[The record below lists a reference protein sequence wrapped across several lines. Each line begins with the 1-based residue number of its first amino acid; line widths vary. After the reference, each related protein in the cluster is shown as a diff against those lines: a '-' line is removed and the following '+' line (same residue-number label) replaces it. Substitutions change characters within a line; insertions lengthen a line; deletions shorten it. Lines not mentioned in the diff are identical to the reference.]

1 MRGRMTVPDKSERIN
16 IPNSL
21 TLLRIILVPAIVI
34 LLMQGSFK
42 LAILVFLISGLTDIL
57 DGYLARVLHQQTVL
71 GSYLDPIADKALMIS
86 CYVTLAVK
94 KILPGWLSVVVISR
108 DCIIL
113 IGVAVLSLMS
123 VTYKIQPVFIGK
135 LTTAVQILT
144 VFIFLVSRAIPG
156 SIAASFM
163 EGLIWVTACVTV
175 VSGFNY
181 IMIGVQHINRQQK
194 PRSV

>member
-1 MRGRMTVPDKSERIN
+1 MTVPDKAERMN

-21 TLLRIILVPAIVI
+21 TLLRIILVPVIVI
-34 LLMQGSFK
+34 LLMQGSYWMG
-42 LAILVFLISGLTDIL
+42 LIVFLVSGLTDIL
-57 DGYLARVLHQQTVL
+57 DGYLARVLNQQTVL

-113 IGVAVLSLMS
+113 LGVAVLSIMS
-123 VTYKIQPVFIGK
+123 VSYKIQPVLLGK

-144 VFIFLVSRAIPG
+144 ILVFLASRALPG
-156 SIAASFM
+156 AVADSCM
-163 EGLIWVTACVTV
+163 EALVWVTVFFTV
-175 VSGFNY
+175 VSGFY
-181 IMIGVQHINRQQK
+181 YMVIGVRFINHQQK

>member
-1 MRGRMTVPDKSERIN
+1 MSVPDKAERMN

-21 TLLRIILVPAIVI
+21 TLLRIILVPVIVI
-34 LLMQGSFK
+34 LLMQGSYMVA
-42 LAILVFLISGLTDIL
+42 LVVFLVSGVTDIL
-57 DGYLARVLHQQTVL
+57 DGYLARVLNQQTVL

-113 IGVAVLSLMS
+113 MGVAVLSIMS
-123 VTYKIQPVFIGK
+123 VTYKIQPALLGK

-144 VFIFLVSRAIPG
+144 VLVFLASRAVPG
-156 SIAASFM
+156 VLAEPFM
-163 EGLIWVTACVTV
+163 EGLVWVTAFFTV
-175 VSGFNY
+175 VSGFYY
-181 IMIGVQHINRQQK
+181 ITVGVRLINHQQK
-194 PRSV
+194 PRSA

>member
-1 MRGRMTVPDKSERIN
+1 MTVPDKAERLN

-21 TLLRIILVPAIVI
+21 TILRIILVPAIVI
-34 LLMQGSFK
+34 LLMQGSYK
-42 LAILVFLISGLTDIL
+42 IAILVFLISGLTDVL

-113 IGVAVLSLMS
+113 IGVAVLTIMS
-123 VTYKIQPVFIGK
+123 VSYKIQPALIGK

-144 VFIFLVSRAIPG
+144 VFIFLVSRAAPG
-156 SIAASFM
+156 SIADSFM
-163 EGLIWVTACVTV
+163 AGLVWVTALFTV
-175 VSGFNY
+175 VSGFYY
-181 IMIGVQHINRQQK
+181 IMIGVQHINQQQK

>member
-1 MRGRMTVPDKSERIN
+1 MAVPDKTERMN

-42 LAILVFLISGLTDIL
+42 IAILVFLISGLTDVL

-113 IGVAVLSLMS
+113 IGVAVLTIMS
-123 VTYKIQPVFIGK
+123 VSHKIQPAPIGK

-144 VFIFLVSRAIPG
+144 VFVFLVSRAVPG
-156 SIAASFM
+156 AIAESFM
-163 EGLIWVTACVTV
+163 EGLVWVTAFFTV
-175 VSGFNY
+175 VSGFYY
-181 IMIGVQHINRQQK
+181 IMIGVQHINQQQK

>member
-1 MRGRMTVPDKSERIN
+1 MN

>member
-1 MRGRMTVPDKSERIN
+1 MTVPDKKERIN

-21 TLLRIILVPAIVI
+21 TILRIVLVPAIVI

-42 LAILVFLISGLTDIL
+42 IAIVVFLISGLTDIL
-57 DGYLARVLHQQTVL
+57 DGYLARVLNQQTVL

-123 VTYKIQPVFIGK
+123 VSYKIQPALIGK

-144 VFIFLVSRAIPG
+144 VFVFLVSRAVPG
-156 SIAASFM
+156 SVAASVM
-163 EGLIWVTACVTV
+163 EGLIWITAFFTV
-175 VSGFNY
+175 ASGFHY
-181 IMIGVQHINRQQK
+181 ITVGVQQINQQQK

>member
-1 MRGRMTVPDKSERIN
+1 MN

-42 LAILVFLISGLTDIL
+42 VAILVFLISGLTDVL

-113 IGVAVLSLMS
+113 IGVAVLTIMS
-123 VTYKIQPVFIGK
+123 VSHKIQPAPIGK

-144 VFIFLVSRAIPG
+144 VFVFLVSRAVPG
-156 SIAASFM
+156 AIAESFM
-163 EGLIWVTACVTV
+163 EGLVWVTAFFTV
-175 VSGFNY
+175 VSGFYY
-181 IMIGVQHINRQQK
+181 IMIGVQHINQQQK

>member
-1 MRGRMTVPDKSERIN
+1 MAVPDKTERIN

-21 TLLRIILVPAIVI
+21 TILRIILVPAIVI

-42 LAILVFLISGLTDIL
+42 IAIVVFLISGLTDIL

-123 VTYKIQPVFIGK
+123 VSYKIQPALIGK

-144 VFIFLVSRAIPG
+144 VFVFLVSRAVPG
-156 SIAASFM
+156 SVAASTM
-163 EGLIWVTACVTV
+163 EGLIWITAFFTV
-175 VSGFNY
+175 VSGFHY
-181 IMIGVQHINRQQK
+181 IMIGVQQINQQQK

>member
-1 MRGRMTVPDKSERIN
+1 MAVPDKTERMN

-42 LAILVFLISGLTDIL
+42 VAILVFLISGLTDVL

-113 IGVAVLSLMS
+113 IGVAVLTIMS
-123 VTYKIQPVFIGK
+123 VSHKIQPAPIGK

-144 VFIFLVSRAIPG
+144 VFVFLVSRAVPG
-156 SIAASFM
+156 AIAESFM
-163 EGLIWVTACVTV
+163 EGLVWVTAFFTV
-175 VSGFNY
+175 VSGFYY
-181 IMIGVQHINRQQK
+181 IMIGVQHINQQQK

>member
-1 MRGRMTVPDKSERIN
+1 MTVPNKAERIN

-21 TLLRIILVPAIVI
+21 TILRIVLVPAIVI

-42 LAILVFLISGLTDIL
+42 IAIVVFLISGLTDIL

-123 VTYKIQPVFIGK
+123 VSYKIQPALIGK

-144 VFIFLVSRAIPG
+144 VFIFLVSRAVPG
-156 SIAASFM
+156 SVSASVM
-163 EGLIWVTACVTV
+163 EGLIWVTAFFTV
-175 VSGFNY
+175 VSGFHY
-181 IMIGVQHINRQQK
+181 IMVGVQQINQQQK